1 MKTALI
7 GQNSDALKPFL
18 QQHDITLCEPGKAD
32 LIIAYGGDGTLLGAE
47 REYPRILKYPIRD
60 RETAPL
66 CPKHTL
72 EKQLELFFADKLN
85 HSQVHRLQANFKEKK
100 LFAMNDIFIHNKN
113 NASALR
119 YKIWIDGELYSHEI
133 VGDGVGV
140 ATVHGSTA
148 YFRSIT
154 HSVFRVGIGLA
165 FSNSTELVNH
175 LVLPESAE
183 IRVKINR
190 GPGEI
195 VADNFREPELM
206 NVGDECL
213 MHLSEDASEFL
224 GLDIFMCP
232 VCRRLRHR
240 YRRSIFAPE
249 EPR

>member
-18 QQHDITLCEPGKAD
+18 LDRNVDLCAPEEAD

-47 REYPRILKYPIRD
+47 REFPHILKYPIRD

-66 CPKHTL
+66 CAKHSL
-72 EKQLELFFADKLN
+72 EKQLDLFFEGALN
-85 HSQVHRLQANFKEKK
+85 HSRIYRLQADFKEKK
-100 LFAMNDIFIHNKN
+100 LFAMNDVFIHNKN

-175 LVLPESAE
+175 LVLPENAE

-206 NVGDECL
+206 YVGDECL
-213 MHLSEDASEFL
+213 IHLSEDASEFI
-224 GLDIFMCP
+224 GLDVFMCP

-249 EPR
+249 GPK